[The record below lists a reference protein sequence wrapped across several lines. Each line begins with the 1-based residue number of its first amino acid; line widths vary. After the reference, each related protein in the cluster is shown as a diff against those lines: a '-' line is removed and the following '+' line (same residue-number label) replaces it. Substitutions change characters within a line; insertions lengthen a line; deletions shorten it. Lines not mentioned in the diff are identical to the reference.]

1 VAVKFYTLAPDVAG
15 ELGEHTEMDTTVHPP
30 RVSKLHYVLDT
41 WPGDDLVESFPCFLI
56 SSTLGSGVRMSG
68 LTGFDL
74 APVKV
79 TLSPDAEELLDG
91 HEVLGFQ
98 WLQIT
103 GELAVD
109 DFSQTPDATLVVSER
124 ALEYL
129 LRKGSLENCEIEDYS
144 AS

>member
-1 VAVKFYTLAPDVAG
+1 MKFYTLAPDVAG
-15 ELGEHTEMDTTVHPP
+15 GLGEHTEMDTTVHPP
-30 RVSKLHYVLDT
+30 RVSKLHYELST

-56 SSTLGSGVRMSG
+56 SSALGNGVRTSG
-68 LTGFDL
+68 LTGFEL

-79 TLSPDAEELLDG
+79 TLSPEAAEALDG

-103 GELAVD
+103 GKLAVD
-109 DFSQTPDATLVVSER
+109 DFGQTPDATLVVSER

-129 LRKGSLENCEIEDYS
+129 LRKGSLENCDIEVYP
-144 AS
+144 AT